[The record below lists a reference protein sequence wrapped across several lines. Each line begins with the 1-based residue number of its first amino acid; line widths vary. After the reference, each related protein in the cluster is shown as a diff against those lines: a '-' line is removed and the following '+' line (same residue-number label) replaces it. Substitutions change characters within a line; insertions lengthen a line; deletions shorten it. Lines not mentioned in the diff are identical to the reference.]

1 VRIPSKLR
9 AALSSHWGDAGQQ
22 WLEAFPERLKAAEV
36 RWGITI
42 GDPFDP
48 GGFTSWTAPTVT
60 QAGEDVVYKCVIPH
74 DEAVG
79 EDAALA
85 AYDGDGAVRLVASQP
100 STFELLIESCNPGT
114 DLWSATD
121 ERHRFEVAGELMR
134 TLWRPTDTGSVA
146 SLTDVG
152 PRWADIMERR
162 MLTLDLPWITDPIDR
177 GAELMRTLPF
187 DNDHPLLIHGDFHPG
202 NILAAQRNP
211 WLVIDPKPMIGSPAY
226 DAVQLLTQADGR
238 VVEPPPV
245 AAIEKRLDVLAAL
258 LGIEAERIAL
268 WALARTAEWSM
279 WSLDHDAIIE
289 SAIEYSWARSL
300 DSILAD

>member
-1 VRIPSKLR
+1 VRIPSKLT
-9 AALSSHWGDAGQQ
+9 AALSDYWGDTGQQ
-22 WLEAFPERLKAAEV
+22 WLEAFPERLEAAEK

-48 GGFTSWTAPTVT
+48 GGFTSWAAPAIT
-60 QAGEDVVYKCVIPH
+60 QVGEDVVYKCVIPH

-100 STFELLIESCNPGT
+100 STFELLIESCNPGA
-114 DLWSATD
+114 DLWSVAD
-121 ERHRFEVAGELMR
+121 ERQRFEVAGELMP
-134 TLWRPTDTGSVA
+134 TLWRPTDPGSIA

-152 PRWADIMERR
+152 PRWADILQRR
-162 MLTLDLPWITDPIDR
+162 MLTLDLPWVADPIDR
-177 GAELMRTLPF
+177 GAELLRTLPF
-187 DNDHPLLIHGDFHPG
+187 DEDNPMLIHGDFHPG
-202 NILAAQRNP
+202 NILAAQRDP

-245 AAIEKRLDVLAAL
+245 AAIEDRLDVLAAL

-279 WSLDHDAIIE
+279 LSLDHDAIVE
-289 SAIEYSWARSL
+289 AAIEYSWTRSL